1 MGDSIFTKEKFDEM
15 IADIDKDGDGQVDK
29 VRAAG
34 TVLARPA
41 AAIKLRKRCAPT
53 ATPREPASPA
63 VPSSATAVKHPKAF
77 LFRNLPCGSSFS
89 PAAVLY
95 DAYKLCDDKPDN
107 AFCLDTKEQPMY
119 VFPPNQIISA

>member
-53 ATPREPASPA
+53 ATPREPSCLLARRAAP
-63 VPSSATAVKHPKAF
+63 
-77 LFRNLPCGSSFS
+77 
-89 PAAVLY
+89 PAANCSRMHT
-95 DAYKLCDDKPDN
+95 A
-107 AFCLDTKEQPMY
+107 
-119 VFPPNQIISA
+119 